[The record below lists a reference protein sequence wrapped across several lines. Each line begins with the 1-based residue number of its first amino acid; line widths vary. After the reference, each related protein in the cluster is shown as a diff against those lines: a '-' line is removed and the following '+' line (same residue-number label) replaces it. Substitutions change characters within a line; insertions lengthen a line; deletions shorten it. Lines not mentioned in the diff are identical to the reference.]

1 MARGAMIR
9 LRWVQRWRDSVT
21 GNTYHYFRRPGA
33 KRVRLPGLPGSAEFN
48 AAYEA
53 ALSGERLEIGNKR
66 TRAGS
71 FSALTVAFYNSKTF
85 HELAPSTKKT
95 YRRIAESIRKANGDK
110 AVATLTAA
118 DIRLALHKRASKPG
132 AAVNFLKV
140 LRLMMELAVE
150 LSFRSDNPCIGIKLK
165 EKRNKE
171 GFREWENAQIDK
183 FKLTHPVGTRARLAF
198 ALLLETVQRRS
209 DVIRMGRQHERDG
222 IIGIKQKKTG
232 QDVSIPVTQ
241 ELREAIDACPN
252 NHLTFLTTQYGE
264 PFTEAGFG
272 NWFREQCDLAGL
284 QGYSAHGLRK
294 SGCRRMADRGCTA
307 HEIMAVSGHQTLKE
321 VERYTR
327 NYDRAQAAKNAME
340 KIGGRKTGT

>member
-1 MARGAMIR
+1 MARGALIR
-9 LRWVQRWRDSVT
+9 LRWVQRWTDSAT

-53 ALSGERLEIGNKR
+53 AIGGERLEVGEKR

-71 FSALTVAFYNSKTF
+71 FSALTVAFYNSQTF

-95 YRRIAESIRKANGDK
+95 YRRIAEGIRKSNGDK
-110 AVATLTAA
+110 SVATLTEA
-118 DIRLALHKRASKPG
+118 DIRLALHKRAKTPG
-132 AAVNFLKV
+132 ASVNFIKV
-140 LRLMMELAVE
+140 LRLMMELAVT
-150 LSFRSDNPCIGIKLK
+150 LSFRTDNPCAGIKHK
-165 EKRNKE
+165 GKRDKE
-171 GFREWENAQIDK
+171 GFREWGLAQIEK
-183 FKLTHPVGTRARLAF
+183 YREVHPIGTRPRLAF
-198 ALLLETVQRRS
+198 ELLYETTQRRS
-209 DVIRMGRQHERDG
+209 DIIRMGRQHERDG
-222 IIGIKQKKTG
+222 AISIKQKKTG
-232 QDVSIPVTQ
+232 QEVSIPVTQ
-241 ELREAIDACPN
+241 ELRTAIDACPN

-284 QGYSAHGLRK
+284 KGYSAHGLRK

-327 NYDRAQAAKNAME
+327 NYDRALAAKSAME
-340 KIGGRKTGT
+340 KISGRKTGT